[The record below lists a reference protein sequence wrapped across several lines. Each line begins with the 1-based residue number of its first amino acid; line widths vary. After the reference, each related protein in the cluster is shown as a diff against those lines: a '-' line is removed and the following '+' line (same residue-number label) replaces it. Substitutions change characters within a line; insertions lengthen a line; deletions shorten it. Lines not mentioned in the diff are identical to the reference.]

1 MPRPSSIRRPTLDA
15 FASEVNRI
23 LAKQRRAKDAVKRFH
38 DHNPDMEDE
47 ENQKRLAILEDR
59 AALSDKEL
67 NTLAAAARASVLL
80 EPRDPKNPR
89 DDDDDAPVS
98 AEELAAME
106 RQGPKALTA
115 AAQSDDDDS

>member
-23 LAKQRRAKDAVKRFH
+23 LAKQRRAKEAVKRFH
-38 DHNPDMEDE
+38 DLNPDMEDE
-47 ENQKRLAILEDR
+47 ENQKRLALLEDR

-80 EPRDPKNPR
+80 EPRDPKSPR
-89 DDDDDAPVS
+89 DDEDDAPAS

-106 RQGPKALTA
+106 RQGPKAVTA
-115 AAQSDDDDS
+115 AAQSDDDDA